1 MRLSG
6 HCRAALVFLAVMA
19 ASAVQAAPRV
29 VRVGV
34 YENPPK
40 LLAGPQG
47 QPSGIL
53 GDLLHEVAQVED
65 WTLKAV
71 PCEWE
76 RCLRL
81 LEDGAIDLMPDVAYN
96 ESRAQRFD
104 FHRVPALSSWSQV
117 YRRPGVTLQSVLD
130 LEGKRVVVL
139 DGSVQ
144 QEHLAGLLAS
154 FGLRAELV
162 PVKSFEEAFSM
173 VAAGEADA
181 VAANHFSGGGA
192 ASRHGLSA
200 TSLVFLPSKLYFAAA
215 KGRNGDLLAA
225 IDARLDAWQA
235 DTGSVYFQALARW
248 GMQSAPS
255 RVPVAFWWGLA
266 VLLGLLALALGF
278 LALLRRE
285 VARQTLALRA
295 SEERFRNL
303 AENSV
308 DWIWALDLNGR
319 HTYSN
324 PGVATILGCRPVD
337 FLALDPATL
346 VHPDDLALFGATLDA
361 ARAHRTGWRNVVI
374 RWRHEDGS
382 YRVLESNAEPVLDA
396 KGELQGFQG
405 VDRDITERVQAEQ
418 ERQRLA
424 SILEATSDIVSMA
437 DPEGHPIY
445 LNGPG
450 RALLGVAPEGPLSE
464 VIADAHPQWAS
475 DIILNEGLQTA
486 IREGR
491 WSGETAVLGPGGEE
505 IPVAQLILS
514 HKDPQ
519 GKLLF
524 LSTIMRDIRAS
535 RAAELALRESEE
547 RLRLALTAASQG
559 LYDLDLTTG
568 DAKVSPE
575 YATMLGH
582 DPATFRETSA
592 AWRDRM
598 HPDDLPA
605 VYRAYEDCVAG
616 RLPEIRVEF
625 RQRTRE
631 GGWKWILSLG
641 RIQERAADGRPLRML
656 GTHTDIDAIKSA
668 EAALR
673 ELNATLEARVAERTA
688 ELTAANH
695 ELETFAYAVSHDLRA
710 PLRAMSGFSSAL
722 QEDHAA
728 SLPSEAKV
736 YLEQIV
742 LAGRKMSDLVEGLLT
757 LARSTRGDLRM
768 DCVDVSV
775 LAQRHLAELAA
786 AEPARRV
793 SVEVEQGLTVTGDER
808 MMASVLDNLL
818 DNAWKYT
825 GATAEPKI
833 RVHACAVDGRPGF
846 CVSDNGAGFDMAH
859 AARLFKAFQRLH
871 RQDEFPGIGIGLA
884 TVQRIVQRHGGQISA
899 HGVPGQGATF
909 SVVLPAR
916 AGQREEEST
925 T

>member
-1 MRLSG
+1 MHLSNRRLT
-6 HCRAALVFLAVMA
+6 VTFLLAMLLTSV
-19 ASAVQAAPRV
+19 VQAAPRV

-40 LLAGPQG
+40 LLADSQG

-53 GDLLHEVAQVED
+53 GDILREVARLEN
-65 WTLKAV
+65 WTLAPV
-71 PCEWE
+71 PCEWD

-81 LEDGAIDLMPDVAYN
+81 LEDGEIDLMPDVAFD

-104 FHRVPALSSWSQV
+104 FHRVPALASWSQV

-144 QEHLAGLLAS
+144 QDHLAGLLNS

-162 PVKSFEEAFSM
+162 PVKSFEEAFSL
-173 VAAGEADA
+173 VAAGDADA

-200 TSLVFLPSKLYFAAA
+200 TSLVFLPSKLYFAAD
-215 KGRNGDLLAA
+215 KGRNGDLLGA
-225 IDARLDAWQA
+225 IDARLDTWQA
-235 DTGSVYFQALARW
+235 DTDSVYFQALHRW
-248 GMQSAPS
+248 GMQSTGS
-255 RVPVAFWWGLA
+255 RVPTAFWWGLA
-266 VLLGLLALALGF
+266 GVLGLLVLALGF
-278 LALLRRE
+278 LTLLRRE
-285 VARQTLALRA
+285 VARKTLALRD
-295 SEERFRNL
+295 SEQRFRNL

-308 DWIWALDLNGR
+308 DWIWAQSMSGR
-319 HTYSN
+319 YTYSN
-324 PGVATILGCRPVD
+324 PGTAAILGYRTED
-337 FLALDPATL
+337 FLALDPRTV
-346 VHPDDLALFGATLDA
+346 VHPEDLALFSATNDA
-361 ARAHRTGWRNVVI
+361 ARTHRTGWRNVVI
-374 RWRHEDGS
+374 RWRHKDGA
-382 YRVLESNAEPVLDA
+382 YRVLESNAAPVLDA
-396 KGELQGFQG
+396 QGELQGFQG
-405 VDRDITERVQAEQ
+405 VDRDITERVQAGH

-424 SILEATSDIVSMA
+424 SILEATSDVVIMV
-437 DPEGHPIY
+437 DPEGRLIY
-445 LNGPG
+445 VNGPG
-450 RALLGVAPEGPLSE
+450 RAMLGIGPEGSLPE
-464 VIADAHPQWAS
+464 VIANVHPQWAT
-475 DIILNEGLQTA
+475 DIILSEGLQTA
-486 IREGR
+486 IQEGR
-491 WSGETAVLGPGGEE
+491 WSGETAVLGTDGEE
-505 IPVAQLILS
+505 IPVSQLILS
-514 HKDPQ
+514 HKDAQ

-547 RLRLALTAASQG
+547 RLRLALAAASQG

-568 DAKVSPE
+568 AAKVSPE
-575 YATMLGH
+575 YATMLGY
-582 DPATFRETSA
+582 DPATFQETTA

-598 HPDDLPA
+598 HPDDLAA
-605 VYRAYEDCVAG
+605 VYQAYGDYMAG
-616 RLPEIRVEF
+616 RLPEYRVEF
-625 RQRTRE
+625 RQRKRD

-641 RIQERAADGRPLRML
+641 RIQERAADGRPLRMM
-656 GTHTDIDAIKSA
+656 GTHTDIDALKSA
-668 EAALR
+668 EDALR

-688 ELTAANH
+688 ELTAANQ

-728 SLPSEAKV
+728 SLPAEAKV
-736 YLEQIV
+736 YVEQIA

-757 LARSTRGDLRM
+757 LSRSTRGDLRM
-768 DCVDVSV
+768 NRVDVSA
-775 LAQRHLAELAA
+775 LAKRHLAELAA

-793 SVEVEQGLTVTGDER
+793 SFEVEPDLAVHGDER
-808 MMASVLDNLL
+808 MISSVLDNLL

-825 GATAEPKI
+825 GATARPEI
-833 RVHACAVDGRPGF
+833 RVLASEIDGRPGF

-859 AARLFKAFQRLH
+859 AARLFKPFQRLH

-909 SVVLPAR
+909 SVVLPAK

>member
-1 MRLSG
+1 MHLNAQCLRATFLLAMLLSS
-6 HCRAALVFLAVMA
+6 V
-19 ASAVQAAPRV
+19 VQAAPRV

-40 LLAGPQG
+40 LLADSQG

-53 GDLLHEVAQVED
+53 GDMLREVARLES
-65 WTLKAV
+65 WTLVPV
-71 PCEWE
+71 PCEWD

-81 LEDGAIDLMPDVAYN
+81 LEDGEIDLMPDVAFN

-104 FHRVPALSSWSQV
+104 FHRVPALASWSQV

-144 QEHLAGLLAS
+144 QDHLAGLLNS

-162 PVKSFEEAFSM
+162 PVKSFEEAFSL

-200 TSLVFLPSKLYFAAA
+200 TSLVFLPSKLYFAAD

-225 IDARLDAWQA
+225 IDARLDTWQA
-235 DTGSVYFQALARW
+235 DTGSVYFQALQRW
-248 GMQSAPS
+248 GMQSTPS
-255 RVPVAFWWGLA
+255 RVPTAFWWGLA
-266 VLLGLLALALGF
+266 GVLGLLVLALGF
-278 LALLRRE
+278 LTLLRRE
-285 VARQTLALRA
+285 VARQTLALRD
-295 SEERFRNL
+295 SEQRFRNL

-319 HTYSN
+319 HTFSN
-324 PGVATILGCRPVD
+324 PGTAAILGYRTED
-337 FLALDPATL
+337 FLALDPRTL
-346 VHPDDLALFGATLDA
+346 VHPGDLALFGATLSE
-361 ARAHRTGWRNVVI
+361 ARSRRTGWRNVVI
-374 RWRHEDGS
+374 RWRHRDGA
-382 YRVLESNAEPVLDA
+382 YRVLESNAAPVLDA
-396 KGELQGFQG
+396 QGELRGFQG
-405 VDRDITERVQAEQ
+405 VDRDITVRVQGEQ

-424 SILEATSDIVSMA
+424 SILEATSDFVGMA
-437 DPEGHPIY
+437 DPEGRLIY

-450 RALLGVAPEGPLSE
+450 RAMLGIGPAGSLPQ
-464 VIADAHPQWAS
+464 VIANVHPQWAS
-475 DIILNEGLQTA
+475 DIILAEGLQTA
-486 IREGR
+486 IQEGR
-491 WSGETAVLGPGGEE
+491 WSGETAVLGPEGEE
-505 IPVAQLILS
+505 IPVSQLILS
-514 HKDPQ
+514 HKDPE

-547 RLRLALTAASQG
+547 QLRLALAAASQG

-568 DAKVSPE
+568 VAKVSPE
-575 YATMLGH
+575 YATMLGY
-582 DPATFRETSA
+582 DPATFLETNE

-598 HPDDLPA
+598 HPDDQAA
-605 VYRAYEDCVAG
+605 VYRTYEDYVAG
-616 RLPEIRVEF
+616 RLPEYRVEF
-625 RQRTRE
+625 RQRKRH

-641 RIQERAADGRPLRML
+641 RIQERAADGRPLRMM
-656 GTHTDIDAIKSA
+656 GTHTDIDAIKAA

-673 ELNATLEARVAERTA
+673 ELNATLEARVDERTA
-688 ELTAANH
+688 ELTAAIQ
-695 ELETFAYAVSHDLRA
+695 ELDSFAYAVSHDLRA
-710 PLRAMSGFSSAL
+710 PLRAMSGFAHAL
-722 QEDHAA
+722 QEDHGNA
-728 SLPSEAKV
+728 LPLEAKS
-736 YLEQIV
+736 YLDQIV

-757 LARSTRGDLRM
+757 LSRSTRGDLRM
-768 DCVDVSV
+768 DRIDVSA
-775 LAQRHLAELAA
+775 LAQKHLAELAA

-793 SVEVEQGLTVTGDER
+793 SVEVEPDLAVQADER
-808 MMASVLDNLL
+808 MISSVLDNLL

-825 GATAEPKI
+825 GGTAQPKI
-833 RVHACAVDGRPGF
+833 RVHACDVEGRHGF

-859 AARLFKAFQRLH
+859 AERLFKAFQRLH

-884 TVQRIVQRHGGQISA
+884 TVQRIVHRHGGQISA

-909 SVVLPAR
+909 SVVLPAK

-925 T
+925 K

>member
-1 MRLSG
+1 MRLRSNWLMTLFSL
-6 HCRAALVFLAVMA
+6 AMLVPN
-19 ASAVQAAPRV
+19 AVQAAPRV
-29 VRVGV
+29 VRVGI

-40 LLAGPQG
+40 LLAGPEG

-53 GDLLHEVAQVED
+53 GDMLREVARLEQ
-65 WTLKAV
+65 WTLEPV

-81 LEDGAIDLMPDVAYN
+81 LEDGDIDLMPDVAFN

-104 FHRVPALSSWSQV
+104 FHRVPALASWSQV

-144 QEHLAGLLAS
+144 QEHLAGLLAG
-154 FGLRAELV
+154 FGLHAELV
-162 PVKSFEEAFSM
+162 PVKSFEEAFSL

-192 ASRHGLSA
+192 ASSHGLSP
-200 TSLVFLPSKLYFAAA
+200 TSLVFLPSKLYFAAD
-215 KGRNGDLLAA
+215 KGRNGELLTA

-235 DTGSVYFQALARW
+235 DTGSVYFQALERW
-248 GMQSAPS
+248 GLHSTSS
-255 RVPVAFWWGLA
+255 RVPAAFWWGLA
-266 VLLGLLALALGF
+266 GVLGLLVLALGF
-278 LALLRRE
+278 VTLLRRE
-285 VARQTLALRA
+285 VARQTLALRD
-295 SEERFRNL
+295 SERRFRNL

-324 PGVATILGCRPVD
+324 PGTAAILGYRTED
-337 FLALDPATL
+337 FLALDPMTL
-346 VHPDDLALFGATLDA
+346 VHPEDLVLFGNTLDA
-361 ARAHRTGWRNVVI
+361 AHARRTGWRNVVI
-374 RWRHEDGS
+374 RWRHRDGS
-382 YRVLESNAEPVLDA
+382 YRVLESNAGPVLDA
-396 KGELQGFQG
+396 QGVLQGFQG

-424 SILEATSDIVSMA
+424 AVLEATSDIVSMA
-437 DPEGHPIY
+437 DPEGRLIY

-450 RALLGVAPEGPLSE
+450 RAVLGNGPGGSLPQ
-464 VIADAHPQWAS
+464 VIANVHPQWAT
-475 DIILNEGLQTA
+475 DIILTEGLQTA
-486 IREGR
+486 IQEGR
-491 WSGETAVLGPGGEE
+491 WLGETAVLGPDGEE
-505 IPVAQLILS
+505 IPVSQLILS
-514 HKDPQ
+514 HKDAQ

-547 RLRLALTAASQG
+547 RLRLALAAASQG

-568 DAKVSPE
+568 AAKVSPE

-582 DPATFRETSA
+582 DPATFQETNA

-598 HPDDLPA
+598 HPDDQAA
-605 VYRAYEDCVAG
+605 VYRAYEDYVAG
-616 RLPEIRVEF
+616 RLPEYRVEF
-625 RQRTRE
+625 RQRTQDGR
-631 GGWKWILSLG
+631 WKWILSLG

-656 GTHTDIDAIKSA
+656 GTHTDIDALKAA
-668 EAALR
+668 EEALR

-688 ELTAANH
+688 ELTAANQ

-728 SLPSEAKV
+728 SLPVEAKV
-736 YLEQIV
+736 YVEQIV

-757 LARSTRGDLRM
+757 LSRSTRGELRVNR
-768 DCVDVSV
+768 VDVSA
-775 LAQRHLAELAA
+775 LAKRHLAELAA

-793 SVEVEQGLTVTGDER
+793 SVEVEPDLAVQGDER
-808 MMASVLDNLL
+808 MISSVLDNLL

-825 GATAEPKI
+825 SATAQPKI
-833 RVHACAVDGRPGF
+833 RVHACDVEGRRGF

-909 SVVLPAR
+909 TVVLPAR
-916 AGQREEEST
+916 AGQREEAST

>member
-1 MRLSG
+1 MHLSAQ
-6 HCRAALVFLAVMA
+6 CLTATFLLAMLA
-19 ASAVQAAPRV
+19 TSAVQAAPRM

-40 LLAGPQG
+40 LLAGPEG

-53 GDLLHEVAQVED
+53 GDMLREVAQVEG
-65 WTLKAV
+65 WTLEPV

-81 LEDGAIDLMPDVAYN
+81 LEDGDIDLMPDVAYN
-96 ESRAQRFD
+96 ESRAERFD
-104 FHRVPALSSWSQV
+104 FPRVPALPSWSQL

-139 DGSVQ
+139 EGSVQ
-144 QEHLAGLLAS
+144 QEHLAGLLSS
-154 FGLRAELV
+154 FGLHAELV
-162 PVKSFEEAFSM
+162 PVKSFDEAFGM

-181 VAANHFSGGGA
+181 VAANRYSGDGA

-200 TSLVFLPSKLYFAAA
+200 TSLVFLPSKLYFATD
-215 KGRNGDLLAA
+215 KGRNTDLLAA

-235 DTGSVYFQALARW
+235 DTGSVYFQTLARW
-248 GMQSAPS
+248 GQQATQP
-255 RVPVAFWWGLA
+255 RVPTAFWWGLA
-266 VLLGLLALALGF
+266 GALGLLALALGF
-278 LALLRRE
+278 LTLLRRE
-285 VARQTLALRA
+285 VARQTLALRD
-295 SEERFRNL
+295 SEQRFRNL

-324 PGVATILGCRPVD
+324 PGTAAILGYRTED
-337 FLALDPATL
+337 FLALDPRTL
-346 VHPDDLALFGATLDA
+346 VHPEDLALFEATNAA
-361 ARAHRTGWRNVVI
+361 ARARRTGWRNVVI
-374 RWRHEDGS
+374 RWRHKDGA
-382 YRVLESNAEPVLDA
+382 YRVLESNATPVLDA
-396 KGELQGFQG
+396 QGELQGFQG
-405 VDRDITERVQAEQ
+405 VDRDITERVQGEQ

-424 SILEATSDIVSMA
+424 SILEATSDIVGMA
-437 DPEGHPIY
+437 DPEGRLIY

-450 RALLGVAPEGPLSE
+450 RAVLGIGPAESLPE
-464 VIADAHPQWAS
+464 VIANVHPQWAT
-475 DIILNEGLQTA
+475 DIILAEGLQTA
-486 IREGR
+486 ILEGR
-491 WSGETAVLGPGGEE
+491 WFGETAVLGPDGEE
-505 IPVAQLILS
+505 IPVSQVILS

-547 RLRLALTAASQG
+547 QLRLALAAASQG

-568 DAKVSPE
+568 DAMVSPE
-575 YATMLGH
+575 YATMLGY
-582 DPATFRETSA
+582 DPATFQETNA

-598 HPDDLPA
+598 HPDDQAA
-605 VYRAYEDCVAG
+605 VYRAYEDYVAG
-616 RLPEIRVEF
+616 RLSEYRVEF
-625 RQRTRE
+625 RQRKRD

-641 RIQERAADGRPLRML
+641 RIQERAADGRPLRMM
-656 GTHTDIDAIKSA
+656 GTHTDIDAIKAA

-673 ELNATLEARVAERTA
+673 ELNATLEARVDERTA
-688 ELTAANH
+688 ELTAAIQ
-695 ELETFAYAVSHDLRA
+695 ELDSFAYAVSHDLRA
-710 PLRAMSGFSSAL
+710 PLRAMSGFAHAL
-722 QEDHAA
+722 QEDHGGA
-728 SLPSEAKV
+728 LPLEAKT
-736 YLEQIV
+736 YLDQIV

-757 LARSTRGDLRM
+757 LSRSTRGDLRI
-768 DCVDVSV
+768 DRIDVSA
-775 LAQRHLAELAA
+775 LAQKHLAELAA

-793 SVEVEQGLTVTGDER
+793 AVEVEPDLAVQADER
-808 MMASVLDNLL
+808 MISSVLDNLL

-825 GATAEPKI
+825 GATAQPKI
-833 RVHACAVDGRPGF
+833 RVHACEVDGRSGF